1 MLKEIK
7 KIKSFYLLTV
17 GTIFAIIIFSQI
29 TIQSLIENQE
39 NDGLIVNVSGRQ
51 RMLSQKMAKAA
62 LSIQLNSDNEEERT
76 RRIEELSW
84 SVHLWDK
91 THQAMLHQTDALG
104 FPIENSEHVQEL
116 LLAANVFHEEIKQAA
131 NSLISPNLSPSTI
144 EAHVQTILAK
154 EDIYLPIIDEVT
166 NSYANASKNRN
177 NALQR
182 IEWMLSL
189 LAFSLL
195 FLELVFIFRPIMS
208 KLNVQLKERL
218 KLERDMRQAQ
228 HRAESA
234 NNAKS
239 AFLANMSHEIRTP
252 MNGILGMGTLLQHT
266 QLNEEQ
272 QEYVNIITRSTDNL
286 LLIVNEILDFSKIEA
301 GKIELEEHS
310 YKMRMVVEEALDLLA
325 PNAEDKHIDL
335 LYDYDSSIPN
345 YLLFDS
351 TRVRQILINLI
362 GNAIKFTDTG
372 AVQVSIKK
380 VEEKAGDIKLEFHVI
395 DTGIGM
401 TEEQVD
407 KLFKPFSQADSSTTR
422 KYGGTGLGLT
432 ISKKLVELMGGSIGV
447 ESTKGMGS
455 DFYYTI
461 QLKVDEKS
469 QHQDQEKNLELLAH
483 KNVLL
488 VDDNQANLR
497 LLEKLCQ
504 RWNMNTVKTT
514 RPELVEDMLADIN
527 HGIDIVILD
536 YQMPE
541 IDGISLKKRIE
552 GNEKLKQAKYAL
564 LTSADTLQKVKGSN
578 FDIYLTKPIKH
589 LVLQN
594 NLINLYQK
602 REEPS
607 KPSPSVSSRFDSDMA
622 KKYPLSILIAEDN
635 HVNQKLA
642 KRVFQ
647 KLGYSID
654 MVGNGLEALRLCE
667 QKHFDAVFMDIN
679 MPEMD
684 GLTAT
689 GEIRKS
695 QIIKEQPVII
705 AMTANVINGDRENYL
720 AMGMD
725 DFIGK
730 PIKLKEIVEITKKWS
745 NRVRQSV

>member
-1 MLKEIK
+1 MFKEIK
-7 KIKSFYLLTV
+7 KIRSFYLLAI
-17 GTIFAIIIFSQI
+17 GTILAIIVFSQF
-29 TIQSLIENQE
+29 TVQSLIENQE
-39 NDGLIVNVSGRQ
+39 NDGLIINVAARQ
-51 RMLSQKMAKAA
+51 SMLSQKIAKAA
-62 LSIQLNSDNEEERT
+62 LAYQLASTDDKIREQ
-76 RRIEELSW
+76 RRKELEW
-84 SVHLWDK
+84 SLKLWNH
-91 THQAMLHQTDALG
+91 THDAMKGETDALG
-104 FPIENSEHVQEL
+104 FQIQNSEYVQEL
-116 LLAANVFHEEIKQAA
+116 LIGIDGLHQEIKTAA
-131 NSLISPNLSPSTI
+131 TELLNPALSTGQI
-144 EAHVQTILAK
+144 ELNVSTILAK
-154 EDIYLPIIDEVT
+154 EDAYLPIIDEIA
-166 NSYANASKNRN
+166 NSYANTSKNRN
-177 NALQR
+177 HSLQS
-182 IEWMLSL
+182 IEWLLSGVAILVL
-189 LAFSLL
+189 L
-195 FLELVFIFRPIMS
+195 LELVLIFKPLIR
-208 KLNVQLKERL
+208 KLQLQFKERL
-218 KLERDMRQAQ
+218 LLEKEMRAAQ
-228 HRAESA
+228 HKAESA
-234 NNAKS
+234 NEAKS

-266 QLNEEQ
+266 TLNEEQ

-325 PNAEDKHIDL
+325 PNAEDKQIDL
-335 LYDYDSSIPN
+335 LYDYDGSIPN

-351 TRVRQILINLI
+351 TRVRQILINLV
-362 GNAIKFTDTG
+362 GNAIKFTETG

-380 VEEKAGDIKLEFHVI
+380 LEEKGDHIKLKFHVI

-401 TEEQVD
+401 SQDQVS

-432 ISKKLVELMGGSIGV
+432 ISKKLVELMGGEIGV
-447 ESTKGMGS
+447 DSTAGVGS

-461 QLKVDEKS
+461 NLKVDEKS
-469 QHQDQEKNLELLAH
+469 QHQDEKKNVNLLAK

-504 RWNMNTVKTT
+504 RWNMNVVKTT

-527 HGIDIVILD
+527 HQIDIVILD
-536 YQMPE
+536 YQMPI
-541 IDGISLKKRIE
+541 IDGISLRKKLQ
-552 GNEKLKQAKYAL
+552 GHPKLLHAKYAL
-564 LTSADTLQKVKGSN
+564 LTSADTLQKVKDSN

-602 REEPS
+602 RGPNT
-607 KPSPSVSSRFDSDMA
+607 KAPSVGKRFDAEMA
-622 KKYPLSILIAEDN
+622 DKYPLRILIAEDN

-654 MVGNGLEALRLCE
+654 MVGNGLEALKLCE
-667 QKHFDAVFMDIN
+667 QKHFDVVFMDIN

-695 QIIKEQPVII
+695 ASIKQQPIII

-730 PIKLKEIVEITKKWS
+730 PIKLNEIIEITKKWAQK
-745 NRVRQSV
+745 VKAVA